1 MAEEK
6 KDVQSVKEEEK
17 ALQQRSDSIITQ
29 HVTFS
34 MIAGAIPFP
43 LVDIAAVTAIQM
55 DMLKQ
60 LAATYGIDFNVERGK
75 SLATSIMGATLGSF
89 IGRLGAS
96 ALKAIPGIGTLLGI
110 GSQVVFAGASTFA
123 LGKVFQAH
131 FESNGNLLTI
141 DLDEMKKQFEAF
153 LKKGKKFAEN
163 LKGKQKEEDVFATIE
178 KLKELKDKG
187 VITEKE
193 FESTKKEL
201 LGKISK

>member
-1 MAEEK
+1 MADEK
-6 KDVQSVKEEEK
+6 QDVQSVENEEK
-17 ALQQRSDSIITQ
+17 SVQKKSDSIITQ
-29 HVTFS
+29 HVKFS

-43 LVDIAAVTAIQM
+43 IVDIVAVTAIQM

-60 LAATYGIDFNVERGK
+60 LAATYGVDFNVERGK

-123 LGKVFQAH
+123 LGKVFQDH
-131 FESNGNLLTI
+131 FESNGDLLTI
-141 DLDEMKKQFEAF
+141 NLEEMKKQFEAF
-153 LKKGKKFAEN
+153 LKKGKEFAEN

-178 KLKELKDKG
+178 KLKDLKDKG

-201 LGKISK
+201 LGKLSE

>member
-1 MAEEK
+1 MADEK
-6 KDVQSVKEEEK
+6 QDVQSVEDEERS
-17 ALQQRSDSIITQ
+17 LQKRSDAIIKQ

-43 LVDIAAVTAIQM
+43 IVDIVAVTAIQM

-60 LAATYGIDFNVERGK
+60 LAATYGVDFNVERCK

-131 FESNGNLLTI
+131 FESNGDLLTI
-141 DLDEMKKQFEAF
+141 NLDEMKNQFEEF

-178 KLKELKDKG
+178 KLKDLKDKG

-201 LGKISK
+201 LEKISK